1 MAGLAGYKMSD
12 DCGIKPSSLAS
23 IHACINKEIVS
34 MAFDEQTGR
43 WTAIAMGSDG
53 QGTDFVFKKYEFK
66 VGEAELKS
74 NATTENRVTK
84 YVNTVTFK
92 AEKMSEATVKM
103 IAEFAENSYCGST
116 LICENFYGEQWVVG
130 WDKLLKG
137 QVGLELQGGELGSG
151 RGLSGAQGGDI
162 TLGNETP
169 YRLAI
174 LEGVNIPV

>member
-1 MAGLAGYKMSD
+1 MAGLAGYQMSD
-12 DCGIKPSSLAS
+12 DCGIKPSSLAA
-23 IHACINKEIVS
+23 IHACINKEIVDIN
-34 MAFDEQTGR
+34 FDENTGQ
-43 WTAIAMGSDG
+43 WTGIAMGNDG
-53 QGTDFVFKKYEFK
+53 TNDYVFKKYEFK
-66 VGEAELKS
+66 VGEAELKT

-103 IAEFAENSYCGST
+103 VAEFAENSYCGST
-116 LICENFYGEQWVVG
+116 FICENFYGEKWVVG

-169 YRLAI
+169 HRLAI
-174 LEGVNIPV
+174 LTDGVSIPV